1 LKQKVETSTIQKK
14 VPNSQ
19 EHSQPDEVIEELKG
33 SLGFQHL
40 EDKLMHSVLESD
52 KENVDDAKLLES
64 SMDQGLGSFHPDLM
78 MEKMVQ
84 NYQMA
89 KDLTGET
96 ILQLLSSYDPDY
108 IEKNIHIPE
117 FQRELK
123 QSIERKVEDL
133 KNKGLLNQNNAISEK
148 GRELA
153 LLHLFVQEL
162 DKLESHGLTGERV
175 HKKVAVYGEKG
186 EIKPFKK
193 GDRYGD
199 IHLRKSI
206 RTAIRRG
213 HNALHKKDLKT
224 VERQS
229 KGSMYVI
236 YGLDASGSMKGKKL
250 AAAKKA
256 GLALAYKAL
265 QSKDKVGLVVYETE
279 LRAKVIPT
287 DDFPKLARTIVD
299 VNATQQTDMKKMI
312 ETSFDLFPDKNATK
326 HLILLT
332 DGLPTVGDDPK
343 GETLQAVAM
352 AKEQGITTSVVGL
365 GMDAEGET
373 LAQQMIEIGEGR
385 FYSVKDLEMV
395 DAVVLEDYYSYY

>member
-1 LKQKVETSTIQKK
+1 
-14 VPNSQ
+14 
-19 EHSQPDEVIEELKG
+19 
-33 SLGFQHL
+33 
-40 EDKLMHSVLESD
+40 MHSVLESD
-52 KENVDDAKLLES
+52 KENVDDAKLLEAS
-64 SMDQGLGSFHPDLM
+64 FEQGMGSFHPDIM
-78 MEKMVQ
+78 MEKLVQ
-84 NYQMA
+84 NYEMA
-89 KDLTGET
+89 KELTGET
-96 ILQLLSSYDPDY
+96 ILQLLSSYEPGY

-117 FQRELK
+117 FQRELR
-123 QSIERKVEDL
+123 QSIDRKVEDL
-133 KNKGLLNQNNAISEK
+133 KQKGLLDKNNAISEK

-162 DKLESHGLTGERV
+162 DKLESYGLAGERV

-186 EIKPFKK
+186 DIKNYSK

-199 IHLRKSI
+199 IDLRKSI

-213 HNALHKKDLKT
+213 HTELDRRDLKT

-236 YGLDASGSMKGKKL
+236 YGIDASGSMKGKKL

-265 QSKDKVGLVVYETE
+265 QSKDKVGLVVHETE
-279 LRAKVIPT
+279 LKAKVIPT
-287 DDFPKLARTIVD
+287 DNFPVLARTIVD
-299 VNATQQTDMKKMI
+299 ISATQQTDMKQLI
-312 ETSFDLFPDKNATK
+312 ETSFDLFPDKHATK

-332 DGLPTVGDDPK
+332 DGLPTVGKDPK

-365 GMDAEGET
+365 GMDKEGEE
-373 LAQQMIEIGEGR
+373 LAQKMVEMGEGK
-385 FYSVKDLEMV
+385 FYSVKDLDMV